1 MQALPNL
8 LWLRSFEAAS
18 RLRSFTAAGNELGLT
33 QAAISTHISGLE
45 TQLGH
50 QLLERTTRKIEL
62 TASGRAYLPAV
73 RKALQELAV
82 STEGLFGNRTAGSV
96 TIRAPI
102 SECVLL
108 IAPALP
114 AFRDMYPDIEIRL
127 LSAIWADTVLETGI
141 DIEIRLGDGN
151 WPGVRAEPLGTEFI
165 VPVCHPNLVKSL
177 KKPSDL
183 SDFDRIHTL
192 GFDDHWSR
200 YCDAIGLK
208 TGPETSKITVDTSL
222 AAVELAAS
230 QSGVALLLERVAM
243 NLVAAGRLA
252 VPFEEK
258 ITSVQTH
265 YLLHR
270 DTDQTQSPA
279 ARTVETWLR
288 GLFAG
293 SDQR

>member
-1 MQALPNL
+1 MMQALPNL

-33 QAAISTHISGLE
+33 QAAISTHISALE

-62 TASGRAYLPAV
+62 TASGTAYLPAV

-82 STEGLFGNRTAGSV
+82 STEGLFGNRTTGSV

-102 SECVLL
+102 SEGVLL

-114 AFRDMYPDIEIRL
+114 AFRQTHPDIEIRL
-127 LSAIWADTVLETGI
+127 LSAIWANTVLETGI

-151 WPGVRAEPLGTEFI
+151 WAGMRADPLGTEFI
-165 VPVCHPNLVKSL
+165 VPVCHPKLKNRI

-183 SDFDRIHTL
+183 IEIVRIHTL

-200 YCDAIGLK
+200 YFEAVGLETPPDAS
-208 TGPETSKITVDTSL
+208 TVTVDTSL
-222 AAVELAAS
+222 AAAELAAA
-230 QSGVALLLERVAM
+230 QSGVALLLERVAAH
-243 NLVAAGRLA
+243 LVASGRL
-252 VPFEEK
+252 VIPFEAK
-258 ITSVQTH
+258 IPSVQTH
-265 YLLHR
+265 YLLQR
-270 DTDQTQSPA
+270 DADRPRKPA
-279 ARTVETWLR
+279 ARTVENWLR
-288 GLFAG
+288 RLFAG
-293 SDQR
+293 NG

>member
-33 QAAISTHISGLE
+33 QAAISTHISALE

-50 QLLERTTRKIEL
+50 QLLERTTRKIGL

-102 SECVLL
+102 SEGVLL

-114 AFRDMYPDIEIRL
+114 AFHELHPDIEIRL
-127 LSAIWADTVLETGI
+127 LSAIWANTVLETGV

-151 WPGVRAEPLGTEFI
+151 WPGTRAEPLGNEFI
-165 VPVCHPNLVKSL
+165 VPVCHPELINRI

-183 SDFDRIHTL
+183 IDVECIHTL

-200 YCDAIGLK
+200 YFDAISLES
-208 TGPETSKITVDTSL
+208 PLDPSRITVDTSL
-222 AAVELAAS
+222 AAVELAVA

-243 NLVAAGRLA
+243 NLVASGRLA
-252 VPFEEK
+252 VPFKTK
-258 ITSVQTH
+258 IPSVQTH

-270 DTDQTQSPA
+270 DAGQPRKPA
-279 ARTVETWLR
+279 ARTVENWLR
-288 GLFAG
+288 RLFAG
-293 SDQR
+293 TG

>member
-33 QAAISTHISGLE
+33 QAAISTHISALE

-82 STEGLFGNRTAGSV
+82 STEGLFGNRTTGSV

-102 SECVLL
+102 SEGVLL

-114 AFRDMYPDIEIRL
+114 AFRETHPDIEIRL
-127 LSAIWADTVLETGI
+127 LSAIWANTVLETGI

-151 WPGVRAEPLGTEFI
+151 WPGMRAEPLGTEFI
-165 VPVCHPNLVKSL
+165 VPVCHPEL
-177 KKPSDL
+177 KNSFKKLSDL
-183 SDFDRIHTL
+183 IETDRIHTL

-200 YCDAIGLK
+200 YFDALGLE
-208 TGPETSKITVDTSL
+208 TPPEGSSITVDTSL
-222 AAVELAAS
+222 AAVELAAA
-230 QSGVALLLERVAM
+230 QSGVALLLERVALS
-243 NLVAAGRLA
+243 LVASGRL
-252 VPFEEK
+252 VIPFEPK
-258 ITSVQTH
+258 IPSVQTH
-265 YLLHR
+265 YLLQR
-270 DTDQTQSPA
+270 DADRPRKPA
-279 ARTVETWLR
+279 ARTVENWLR
-288 GLFAG
+288 RLFAG
-293 SDQR
+293 TGYT